1 MKRSSTFLHQL
12 IHSLSPAEKRHFRVW
27 AKQQGKGSKQN
38 YLLLFDAIDKQAEY
52 NEEKLKAKFQKAAFI
67 HYLSTAKSQ
76 LKDQIL
82 EALHQYHSSN
92 TTAEQLKKQLHQI
105 RLLSDR
111 GFVEQAAKLLTQ
123 TSKAIQKAG
132 LDYLLVEA
140 LQVKQE
146 LFSRLF
152 PIKLESID
160 PVAEEAQQL
169 IETLGIQFEQWRLL
183 HELYSHYFRQMN
195 PRSAEQMAP
204 YRSIEEHAFFSAL
217 PAEAT
222 PHSQIEHAHMMAR
235 YHSILGNKETAQQAF
250 RKALDGYAAYP
261 ALKEQQTS
269 RYINLLNNYLMECSS
284 RRDYGPFEQGVEEL
298 NSLAKAPKLSRL
310 HKAQA
315 FAFSHILQCERL
327 WREREFDQLLP
338 ILPQIES
345 GLNEHEGLI
354 QPQYV
359 LLLNNA
365 LFNTYF
371 IMEQYEAAM
380 TWMEK
385 TLADRK
391 LESFQGVQAIARIW
405 NLMVHYELDNWLLLD
420 SILVSS
426 KRYFQNRSIYFDAER
441 QFIQSIQKVIHL
453 PEGQPRKTAFRT
465 LHEHLSVLKE
475 NEFEKQLFHYF
486 SLLEWVESQ
495 FSGIPFR
502 EILQQQKPG
511 ASNVKKTG
519 HPEG

>member
-1 MKRSSTFLHQL
+1 MKRSSPFLHQL
-12 IHSLSPAEKRHFRVW
+12 IHSLTPAEKRHFRVW

-38 YLLLFDAIDKQAEY
+38 YLRLFDAIDKQAEY
-52 NEEKLKAKFQKAAFI
+52 NEDKLKAKFRKETFI
-67 HYLSTAKSQ
+67 NYLPTAKTQ

-82 EALHQYHSSN
+82 EALHQYHASN
-92 TTAEQLKKQLHQI
+92 TRAEQLKKQLHQV
-105 RLLSDR
+105 RLLADR
-111 GFVEQAAKLLTQ
+111 GFIEAASKLLHQ
-123 TSKAIQKAG
+123 TTGAIQKAG
-132 LDYLLVEA
+132 LDYLLIEL

-152 PIKLESID
+152 PIKPETIE
-160 PVAEEAQQL
+160 PAAEEARQL
-169 IETLGIQFEQWRLL
+169 VQSLTIQFEQWRLL

-195 PRSAEQMAP
+195 PRSEAQMAP
-204 YRSIEEHAFFSAL
+204 YRSIEEHAFFQAL
-217 PAEAT
+217 PADAT

-235 YHSILGNKETAQQAF
+235 YYSIIGNKEAAQQAF
-250 RKALDGYAAYP
+250 REALNGYQAWP
-261 ALKEQQTS
+261 ALKAQQIS

-298 NSLAKAPKLSRL
+298 KHMAKDAKLSRL
-310 HKAQA
+310 YRAQA

-327 WREREFDQLLP
+327 WRERAFDALLP
-338 ILPQIES
+338 ILPEIET
-345 GLNEHEGLI
+345 GLKTHEGLI

-371 IMEQYEAAM
+371 IMEEYDSAM

-405 NLMVHYELDNWLLLD
+405 NLLVHYELGNLILLD

-441 QFIQSIQKVIHL
+441 QFFQSFQKVLHL
-453 PEGQPRKTAFRT
+453 PEGQERKSAFQK
-465 LHEHLSVLKE
+465 LHDRLTELKE
-475 NEFEKQLFHYF
+475 DDFEKQLFHYF

-495 FSGIPFR
+495 VKGISFR
-502 EILQQQKPG
+502 EILTQQKPG
-511 ASNVKKTG
+511 ARYV
-519 HPEG
+519 